1 MTKLKK
7 TAGIDISKLV
17 FDVCLILEDGTSRVN
32 QFTNDSTGFKK
43 MLTWMGPEVVCIM
56 EATGPYYLKLA
67 FYLHSKGYQV
77 SVINP
82 LVIKRFSQMR
92 LSRAKTDQVDAA
104 LIASYGLSESLEA
117 WTPPKGYTVTLNQL
131 MALADQLVKEHTA
144 LCNQLQA
151 FESSGMIE
159 KEIKKLYSQQ
169 LAFNKK
175 SQLAVEKRMD
185 TIIREHHKELMQ
197 RLTSIPGLGKKTA
210 IALIALTEGFT
221 RFENYRQLSSYFG
234 LSPRIYQSGSSVRGR
249 ARICKMGMSRIRG
262 MLYMCSWS
270 AVKCNEACREFYQR
284 LLQKGK
290 PKKLALVAV
299 VNKLIKQAFAIA
311 KSNLN
316 YDPYY
321 KKNICF

>member
-17 FDVCLILEDGTSRVN
+17 FDVCLISQQGRAQVK
-32 QFTNDSTGFKK
+32 QFANDLSGFKK
-43 MLTWMGPEVVCIM
+43 MVTWMGPEAVCIM

-67 FYLHSKGYQV
+67 FYLYSEGYQV
-77 SVINP
+77 SVVNP

-92 LSRAKTDQVDAA
+92 LSRAKTDKVDAA
-104 LIASYGLSESLEA
+104 LIASYGGSESVEL
-117 WTPPKGYTVTLNQL
+117 WTPPPACTVALNQL

-151 FESSGMIE
+151 FVSSGMIE
-159 KEIKKLYSQQ
+159 KQIKKLYNQQ

-175 SQLAVEKRMD
+175 SQDAVEKQMD
-185 TIIREHHKELMQ
+185 IIIHHHHKELMK

-210 IALIALTEGFT
+210 IALIAVTEGFT

-234 LSPRIYQSGSSVRGR
+234 VSPRIYQSGSSVKGR
-249 ARICKMGMSRIRG
+249 ARICKMGMSRVRA

-270 AVKCNEACREFYQR
+270 AVKCNEGCRELYQR

-290 PKKLALVAV
+290 AKKLALVAV

-321 KKNICF
+321 